1 MNRKRSKPK
10 SDHTMPMVHPNAAA
24 IDIGAT
30 MHMAAVRADRTPEPV
45 RSFGTFTTDL
55 HRLVDWF
62 TECGVETVVME
73 STSVYWIPIFEL
85 LDARGFA
92 VFVVNARD
100 AKHVPGRKTDVSD
113 AQWLQ
118 RLHSYGLL
126 RASFRPKGQIA
137 ELRAYVRQR
146 ERLLE
151 YAASHIQHMQKA
163 LTEMNLQLHHVVA
176 DVTGATGLRIIR
188 AILAGERDPK
198 VLARLRDYRCHAGAE
213 TIENALT
220 GNYRAEH
227 LFALEHLLTTGGSVK
242 DFVRALAG
250 DGIRVSSVV
259 ALAGDR
265 RLQIDEKT
273 CLALKTA
280 LQEKGIELQTSKLLG
295 NLTRSEARGIVLLIN
310 NLRTE
315 NGKAKLTQN
324 LQRVLD
330 RRALEHM
337 GGDKKPERHFGPE
350 REDPRH
356 EPDDKRIQ
364 ARDILENRQR
374 ADLSREE
381 FQRPQIR
388 VLPDDLASLKAIW
401 QVELERFLVPIKAKA
416 ARVEEKLTAMLVR
429 HDERMGK
436 HEKAKPKALP
446 GPLARL
452 SQGKHNKRIAAWDYV
467 QDSLYRRGDQ
477 LRQRLNLVQEYARAP
492 ISEFYLSRAQQYA
505 GNQLAKEQ
513 PELARK
519 LEQAREH
526 ELRQRY
532 EQVTMEFEKREHT
545 QDQRQH
551 RGRYR

>member
-1 MNRKRSKPK
+1 MPVLLPK
-10 SDHTMPMVHPNAAA
+10 DNITGKESIDRELLESPDWAAA
-24 IDIGAT
+24 KSQADESAAERIISRFWNPKKTDALKALVGSATNIVLASQPSTSRMNALAWVFAKHLAQEIGAEYCVGDQLYDPIHSQQ
-30 MHMAAVRADRTPEPV
+30 MKHIPRLQRPLYPREYASIDPEAAR
-45 RSFGTFTTDL
+45 FKLG
-55 HRLVDWF
+55 
-62 TECGVETVVME
+62 GKTVV
-73 STSVYWIPIFEL
+73 
-85 LDARGFA
+85 
-92 VFVVNARD
+92 VVED
-100 AKHVPGRKTDVSD
+100 
-113 AQWLQ
+113 
-118 RLHSYGLL
+118 
-126 RASFRPKGQIA
+126 
-137 ELRAYVRQR
+137 
-146 ERLLE
+146 
-151 YAASHIQHMQKA
+151 
-163 LTEMNLQLHHVVA
+163 
-176 DVTGATGLRIIR
+176 
-188 AILAGERDPK
+188 
-198 VLARLRDYRCHAGAE
+198 
-213 TIENALT
+213 
-220 GNYRAEH
+220 
-227 LFALEHLLTTGGSVK
+227 LLTTGGSVK

-280 LQEKGIELQTSKLLG
+280 FQEKGIELQTSKLLG